1 MKPNITMIGMPSSGK
16 STVGVLL
23 AKRLGFSFVDVD
35 IVIQEKEG
43 RLLKE
48 IIAQEGMDGFL
59 DVENRINA
67 GLDVKLSV
75 IAPGGSVIYGE
86 EAMRH
91 LKEISEVVY
100 LKMSYEEMEK
110 RIGNV
115 VDRGVALKPGFTL
128 RDLYNERVP
137 YYEKYADIVID
148 EAGKTPGQTVD
159 ELRDIIE
166 SMMDKKTIQTLVD
179 EQKRRLEE
187 KDRKIQAYEKE
198 IEELKARLSAY
209 EKQTSADKE
218 K

>member
-23 AKRLGFSFVDVD
+23 AKRLGFSFIDVD

-48 IIAQEGMDGFL
+48 IIADEGMDGFL
-59 DVENRINA
+59 EVENRINA
-67 GLDVKLSV
+67 GLEAKMSV
-75 IAPGGSVIYGE
+75 IAPGGRVIYGK
-86 EAMRH
+86 EAMDH
-91 LKEISEVVY
+91 LKEISEIVY

-148 EAGKTPGQTVD
+148 EEGKTAGETVD
-159 ELRDIIE
+159 ELRNVIE
-166 SMMDKKTIQTLVD
+166 GMMDQKMIQMFID
-179 EQKRRLEE
+179 EQKRKLEE
-187 KDRKIQAYEKE
+187 RDRLLREKDEEIRK
-198 IEELKARLSAY
+198 LKARVAEL
-209 EKQTSADKE
+209 EGR
-218 K
+218 

>member
-48 IIAQEGMDGFL
+48 IIADEGMDGFL
-59 DVENRINA
+59 KVEERVNA
-67 GLDVKLSV
+67 GLDVQLSV

-86 EAMRH
+86 EAMKH

-128 RDLYNERVP
+128 RDLYNERIP
-137 YYEKYADIVID
+137 YYEKYADITID
-148 EAGKTPGQTVD
+148 EEGKTPGQTVD

-166 SMMDKKTIQTLVD
+166 SMMDRTMVQRIVE
-179 EQKRRLEE
+179 EQKKKLEE
-187 KDRKIQAYEKE
+187 KDRMIQAYEDE
-198 IEELKARLSAY
+198 LAALREEVARLKT
-209 EKQTSADKE
+209 ET
-218 K
+218 

>member
-48 IIAQEGMDGFL
+48 IIADEGMDGFL
-59 DVENRINA
+59 KAEETINA
-67 GLDVKLSV
+67 GLDVKMSV

-86 EAMRH
+86 KAMKH

-137 YYEKYADIVID
+137 YYERYADIVID
-148 EAGKTPGQTVD
+148 EEGKTPGQTVD
-159 ELRDIIE
+159 ELRGIIE
-166 SMMDKKTIQTLVD
+166 GMMDQKMIQLFID
-179 EQKRRLEE
+179 EQRRKLDE
-187 KDRKIQAYEKE
+187 KDQRFREQEEE
-198 IEELKARLSAY
+198 IKRLKEELRRSL
-209 EKQTSADKE
+209 EK
-218 K
+218 